1 MFGLIIFLIM
11 LGYVGLQAYV
21 FFAKP
26 EMWEKMQERKHQERM
41 AKLAEEEAKRK
52 AAAGGLLVNVAK
64 AILSAAV
71 KGKPHN

>member
-11 LGYVGLQAYV
+11 LGYVGFQAYV

-26 EMWEKMQERKHQERM
+26 EVWEKIQERKHQERM

-52 AAAGGLLVNVAK
+52 AAAGGLLVSVAK
-64 AILSAAV
+64 AVLLGAV
-71 KGKPHN
+71 KGKRHN